1 MVKIKDKN
9 HHLAIA
15 IKENYAAGMKARDIW
30 NYLRYL
36 NRGLTIGYTDP

>member
-9 HHLAIA
+9 HHLAIV
-15 IKENYAAGMKARDIW
+15 IKENNTAGMKAKDICK
-30 NYLRYL
+30 LFRYL